1 MSSQRKS
8 RTYDGSGRR
17 AAAAATRD
25 RVLAAAR
32 DLFVAQGYASTSVGE
47 IASAAGCS
55 VDTVY
60 ASAGRKPQLLLLVV
74 DMVLATSPRPVP
86 AVQRDYVVAIRA
98 VDSAAAKLTTYAG
111 ALGRLMPTVAPLLL
125 ALRDA
130 GLTDP
135 ECAAT
140 WQHVSERRASNM
152 LVLAGELRATGALRA
167 NLTDADVADLLWST
181 NSPEWFTAY
190 TSRGRTADEYA
201 AALGD
206 LWSRTLVDGGSS
218 EQEHGRHD
226 AGGDDG
232 PAEDGVRQQAA
243 DAGADVA
250 TDQ

>member
-1 MSSQRKS
+1 M
-8 RTYDGSGRR
+8 
-17 AAAAATRD
+17 
-25 RVLAAAR
+25 
-32 DLFVAQGYASTSVGE
+32 LFRS
-47 IASAAGCS
+47 
-55 VDTVY
+55 
-60 ASAGRKPQLLLLVV
+60 
-74 DMVLATSPRPVP
+74 
-86 AVQRDYVVAIRA
+86 
-98 VDSAAAKLTTYAG
+98 
-111 ALGRLMPTVAPLLL
+111 
-125 ALRDA
+125 
-130 GLTDP
+130 
-135 ECAAT
+135 
-140 WQHVSERRASNM
+140 
-152 LVLAGELRATGALRA
+152 ALRA
-167 NLTDADVADLLWST
+167 DLTDADVADLLWST